1 MDDAEGN
8 QLAADQDRAAE
19 AWAQHYRG
27 SADSSEA
34 SSSPASR
41 SRVGGDRDHR
51 DQFKFRVENAE
62 SVEADEQKRDQLSH
76 SASSPGSRREF
87 RLNVSSPN
95 DQGFQPRADNFIGQV
110 SKVIES
116 KQAGP
121 SSAQKKRKQEDVDA
135 PVYGFE
141 NRLLNQIANK
151 ERLRPHT
158 GVIRSNKPKVL
169 HIVEP
174 LLSGSS
180 ERSSQAKIS
189 VGELEIRDSLP
200 IAVGTSQPDVD
211 GLEAGHGGYGRTIS
225 TQDEPAAGAGRALRG
240 SAKDYSTQLGKSLAD
255 TRCGTDTRPSTQI
268 TQLGQRRD

>member
-1 MDDAEGN
+1 M
-8 QLAADQDRAAE
+8 
-19 AWAQHYRG
+19 
-27 SADSSEA
+27 
-34 SSSPASR
+34 
-41 SRVGGDRDHR
+41 
-51 DQFKFRVENAE
+51 KFRVENAE
-62 SVEADEQKRDQLSH
+62 SDEADEQKRDQLSH
-76 SASSPGSRREF
+76 SASSQRGSRREL

-121 SSAQKKRKQEDVDA
+121 SIAQKKRKQEDVDA

-211 GLEAGHGGYGRTIS
+211 GLEAGHGGYGQTIS
-225 TQDEPAAGAGRALRG
+225 TQDELAGGAGRALRG

-255 TRCGTDTRPSTQI
+255 TRFGTDTRPSTQI
-268 TQLGQRRD
+268 TQLGQQRESIDARCSSAAPSRTISGSVALQSRNGRTQQTPATDGLEGRPNAIN